1 MSTTTINKILI
12 LKKYNEAKELRLNC
26 QIRDVLNNIVD
37 YIEAEE
43 EIKTGKKNLTVEQL
57 VRIKTN
63 KRTAENMEEQN
74 KNIEVVVIGH
84 VDSGKSTTINHL
96 KYKLVMRG
104 MKININFKENSG
116 IESSAFLESIL
127 WFKKID

>member
-63 KRTAENMEEQN
+63 KRTAEVRN
-74 KNIEVVVIGH
+74 KYRKMFKNW
-84 VDSGKSTTINHL
+84 
-96 KYKLVMRG
+96 
-104 MKININFKENSG
+104 KIYIC
-116 IESSAFLESIL
+116 
-127 WFKKID
+127 

>member
-1 MSTTTINKILI
+1 
-12 LKKYNEAKELRLNC
+12 
-26 QIRDVLNNIVD
+26 
-37 YIEAEE
+37 
-43 EIKTGKKNLTVEQL
+43 
-57 VRIKTN
+57 
-63 KRTAENMEEQN
+63 MEEQN